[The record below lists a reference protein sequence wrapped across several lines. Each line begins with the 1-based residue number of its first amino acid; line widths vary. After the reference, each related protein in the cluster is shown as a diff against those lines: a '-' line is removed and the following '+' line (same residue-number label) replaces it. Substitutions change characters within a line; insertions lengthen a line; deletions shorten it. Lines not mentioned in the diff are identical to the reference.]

1 MVSSQWS
8 VVSRSPEETRE
19 LGIKIGRLCQPADVI
34 ALDGDLG
41 AGKTCLIQGLAE
53 GLGVSKKSYVRSP
66 TFTILNVHNGR
77 LPLYHFDLYRLSGLD
92 ELEEIGYRE
101 YIYGEGVS
109 AVEWASNVEGAIPG
123 ECLRIGIRRIGEA
136 EREIEITATGERYG
150 RFIKIFGT
158 QITADLQDYKR

>member
-1 MVSSQWS
+1 MKQVK
-8 VVSRSPEETRE
+8 VRTNSPEETRE
-19 LGIKIGRLCQPADVI
+19 IGVMIGRLCKAGDVI

-77 LPLYHFDLYRLSGLD
+77 VPLYHFDLYRLSDLD

-109 AVEWASNVEGAIPG
+109 ALEWASNVEEAIPA
-123 ECLRIGIRRIGEA
+123 ECLRIDIRRVGEA
-136 EREIEITATGERYG
+136 EREIEITATGERYK
-150 RFIKIFGT
+150 RFIKIFRT

>member
-1 MVSSQWS
+1 
-8 VVSRSPEETRE
+8 VVSRSPEETRK
-19 LGIKIGRLCQPADVI
+19 LGVKIGRLCQPADVI

-77 LPLYHFDLYRLSGLD
+77 VPLYHFDLYRLSDID

-109 AVEWASNVEGAIPG
+109 ALEWASNVEEAIPS
-123 ECLRIGIRRIGEA
+123 ECLRIGIRRAGEA
-136 EREIEITATGERYG
+136 EREIEITATGERYR
-150 RFIKIFGT
+150 RFIKILRT
-158 QITADLQDYKR
+158 QIPKSRPF

>member
-1 MVSSQWS
+1 MKITVYTH
-8 VVSRSPEETRE
+8 SPEDTRE
-19 LGIKIGRLCQPADVI
+19 LGIKIGRLCQAADVI

-77 LPLYHFDLYRLSGLD
+77 VPLYHFDLYRLSSLD

-101 YIYGEGVS
+101 YLYGEGVS
-109 AVEWASNVEGAIPG
+109 AVEWASNVEGAIPE
-123 ECLRIGIRRIGEA
+123 ECLRIAIKRIGEE
-136 EREIEITATGERYG
+136 EREIEITSRGAKYEG
-150 RFIKIFGT
+150 RFLKEWV
-158 QITADLQDYKR
+158 

>member
-1 MVSSQWS
+1 MKITVYTH
-8 VVSRSPEETRE
+8 SPEDTRE
-19 LGIKIGRLCQPADVI
+19 LGIKIGRLCQAADVI

-77 LPLYHFDLYRLSGLD
+77 VPLYHFDLYRLSSLD

-101 YIYGEGVS
+101 YLYGEGVS
-109 AVEWASNVEGAIPG
+109 AVEWASNVEGAIPE
-123 ECLRIGIRRIGEA
+123 ECLRIGIKRVGEA
-136 EREIEITATGERYG
+136 EREIEITVTGEKYE
-150 RFIKIFGT
+150 RFLSLT
-158 QITADLQDYKR
+158 SRAH

>member
-1 MVSSQWS
+1 MKSIIIHTL
-8 VVSRSPEETRE
+8 SPSETKE
-19 LGIKIGRLCQPADVI
+19 LGIKIGRLCKAGDVI

-41 AGKTCLIQGLAE
+41 AGKTCLIQGLAK

-77 LPLYHFDLYRLSGLD
+77 VPLYHFDLYRLSDLD

-109 AVEWASNVEGAIPG
+109 AIEWASNVEEAIPA
-123 ECLRIGIRRIGEA
+123 ECLRIAIKRVGED
-136 EREIEITATGERYG
+136 EREIEITSKGAKYEG
-150 RFIKIFGT
+150 RFLKEWV
-158 QITADLQDYKR
+158 

>member
-1 MVSSQWS
+1 MVSGRWS

-19 LGIKIGRLCQPADVI
+19 IGVRIGRLCKAGDVI

-53 GLGVSKKSYVRSP
+53 GLCVSKKSYVRSP

-77 LPLYHFDLYRLSGLD
+77 VPLYHFDLYRLSDID
-92 ELEEIGYRE
+92 ELEEIGFRE

-109 AVEWASNVEGAIPG
+109 AIEWASNVKDAIPA
-123 ECLRIGIRRIGEA
+123 ECLRIGIRRAGEA
-136 EREIEITATGERYG
+136 EREIEITATGERYE

-158 QITADLQDYKR
+158 QIYRIINGNKG

>member
-1 MVSSQWS
+1 

-19 LGIKIGRLCQPADVI
+19 IGVKIGLLCKAGDVI

-77 LPLYHFDLYRLSGLD
+77 VPLYHFDLYRLSNLD

-109 AVEWASNVEGAIPG
+109 VLEWASNVEEAIPG
-123 ECLRIGIRRIGEA
+123 ECLRIGIRRVGDA
-136 EREIEITATGERYG
+136 EREIEITATGERYK
-150 RFIKIFGT
+150 RLLEL
-158 QITADLQDYKR
+158 LQKS

>member
-1 MVSSQWS
+1 MVSGQWS
-8 VVSRSPEETRE
+8 VVSCSPEETRE
-19 LGIKIGRLCQPADVI
+19 LGVNIGRLCKAGDVI
-34 ALDGDLG
+34 ALYGELG

-101 YIYGEGVS
+101 YIYGDGVS

-123 ECLRIGIRRIGEA
+123 ECLRIGIRRVGEE
-136 EREIEITATGERYG
+136 EREIEITATGKRYER
-150 RFIKIFGT
+150 IVTIL
-158 QITADLQDYKR
+158 TAEAQRH